1 MLISYVIPTLDR
13 HQRLAETLATIG
25 SLRGEG
31 HDAVSGE
38 VIVVDNASK
47 EPVSAPERLANGMGV
62 RVLRRTSNES
72 ASGRNIGAK
81 EARGTWLVMLDDD
94 SVPMDTGFVEAL
106 NEAPRDVGAIGAEIF
121 LPGGK
126 HEAGGLPEVFTGCG
140 VAMRRDVFLA
150 LGGYDPSFVYY
161 AEEYDLAAKMILSGR
176 RIVQDARFRVLH
188 HKVAEGRDMDAIV
201 RNLVRNNGWV
211 ALRYAPD
218 AHRSTALN
226 EAVMRYAEIAGK
238 ERAVKGY
245 ERGLREL
252 QQTADEQPRRTMT
265 EEQWARFTG
274 LAEARRELGDQ
285 RSMVTGKKVCVVGE
299 GKSAWAVRQAVE
311 EVGGRLVPDED
322 EAQVLVA
329 GSMSPGRAADMAAN
343 IRERSGGKPVVR
355 ATRVFGEATG
365 VGMAATMI
373 AA

>member
-1 MLISYVIPTLDR
+1 MREGSMLISYVIPTLDR
-13 HQRLAETLATIG
+13 AQRLAETLASIG
-25 SLRGEG
+25 MLRGDG
-31 HDAVSGE
+31 HDAMSGE

-47 EPVSAPERLANGMGV
+47 EPVTAPAALANGMSV

-72 ASGRNIGAK
+72 ASGRNAGAK
-81 EARGTWLVMLDDD
+81 EARGAWLVMLDDD
-94 SVPMDTGFVEAL
+94 SVPLDAGFVQVLKNA
-106 NEAPRDVGAIGAEIF
+106 ARDVGAIGAEIF

-161 AEEYDLAAKMILSGR
+161 AEEYDLSARMILSGR

-245 ERGLREL
+245 EKGLREL
-252 QQTADEQPRRTMT
+252 QQTADEQPRREMT
-265 EEQWARFTG
+265 EEQWARFVG
-274 LAEARRELGDQ
+274 LAEARRELGEQ
-285 RSMVTGKKVCVVGE
+285 NGQIAGRTVYVVGE

-311 EVGGRLVPDED
+311 ELGGRLERSEE
-322 EAQVLVA
+322 EAQTLVI
-329 GSMSPGRAADMAAN
+329 GSMSPGRAADMAA
-343 IRERSGGKPVVR
+343 SVR
-355 ATRVFGEATG
+355 
-365 VGMAATMI
+365 
-373 AA
+373 